1 MDNLPTGYN
10 ANKDVS
16 FARNT
21 NGGPGGNVGAIAIE
35 QERAIAEAQGQLI
48 MAKRFPRDLNKAHAA
63 LMISCKSPAFASVAF
78 YSVPNRGTGPSIRFA
93 EEVARVFQNFE
104 FGHREL
110 SRTDGKSEIEVYAWD
125 KEDNNRSIR
134 QITVMHVTDT
144 KNGPKVLRDQ
154 ADIDNKIANVASKQV
169 RGRILALMPKWLV
182 EDAIQE
188 CKKTITGTND
198 EPISVRVRKMV
209 QAFAKFGVTT
219 DHLERYLECKLD
231 DVMIDQLVD
240 MTGIF
245 NALREGAK
253 PSDYFESAKA
263 DAAVQTSE
271 TVNSLNSKFANHAN
285 DNQPKDDPV
294 PEAGQ
299 QADAKPVQTTAAP
312 ARRGRRSTPAKDPVE
327 TAPQADPQKEVE
339 QQADPVVETV
349 ADPVVETVVTPTATA
364 KPKEDLF

>member
-1 MDNLPTGYN
+1 MENLPQSYQENREVGFGN
-10 ANKDVS
+10 G
-16 FARNT
+16 RNI
-21 NGGPGGNVGAIAIE
+21 GAGANVGAVAIE

-63 LMISCKSPAFASVAF
+63 LMISCKSPAFANVAF

-144 KNGPKVLRDQ
+144 RNGPKKLTDQ

-198 EPISVRVRKMV
+198 EPISVRVRKMT
-209 QAFAKFGVTT
+209 QAFAKFGVTPE
-219 DHLERYLECKLD
+219 HLERYLGNKLD

-240 MTGIF
+240 MTGVY

-253 PSDYFESAKA
+253 PSDYFEAAKSRESTPSAVVSALNDQFA
-263 DAAVQTSE
+263 DTP
-271 TVNSLNSKFANHAN
+271 AN
-285 DNQPKDDPV
+285 DNKKQEAAQGAGPGTGDTDP
-294 PEAGQ
+294 ETN
-299 QADAKPVQTTAAP
+299 KPVSPAP
-312 ARRGRRSTPAKDPVE
+312 RRSRSRSTPVATPAASEQPAEAADAVDSEQVE
-327 TAPQADPQKEVE
+327 EKQLEPEPEVPQKTE
-339 QQADPVVETV
+339 PVG
-349 ADPVVETVVTPTATA
+349 
-364 KPKEDLF
+364 KDLF

>member
-1 MDNLPTGYN
+1 MENLPQSYN
-10 ANKDVS
+10 QNKEIGFS
-16 FARNT
+16 RNT
-21 NGGPGGNVGAIAIE
+21 GGAVGTNVGAVAIE

-63 LMISCKSPAFASVAF
+63 LMISCKSPAFANVAF

-110 SRTDGKSEIEVYAWD
+110 SRTEGKSEIEVYAWD

-144 KNGPKVLRDQ
+144 RNGPKKLTDQ
-154 ADIDNKIANVASKQV
+154 ADVDNKIANVASKQV

-198 EPISVRVRKMV
+198 EPISVRVRKMT

-219 DHLERYLECKLD
+219 DHLERYLGNKLD

-240 MTGIF
+240 MTGVY

-253 PSDYFESAKA
+253 PSDYFEPAKGA
-263 DAAVQTSE
+263 ESTTPNPVVDT
-271 TVNSLNSKFANHAN
+271 LNKQFSDGVAN
-285 DNQPKDDPV
+285 DNNP
-294 PEAGQ
+294 AAT
-299 QADAKPVQTTAAP
+299 QAVDGDAESKPAAATPRARSRRAAAAP
-312 ARRGRRSTPAKDPVE
+312 KETPADEQAPEVKPEPEPSTTNDNAAVNPTPQQSNSDTEPPV
-327 TAPQADPQKEVE
+327 
-339 QQADPVVETV
+339 
-349 ADPVVETVVTPTATA
+349 
-364 KPKEDLF
+364 DLF